1 MKTFILDENLPR
13 KIKVTS
19 GSTFLHVE
27 EILSK
32 GSTDTDLW
40 NYAKEHGAIIV
51 TKDADFAE
59 RILPVDPPPRVVHL
73 KFGNMR
79 IKQFHNHL
87 ALFWDKIE
95 QMIETDKLVKVYL
108 DRIEGVIALSKT

>member
-1 MKTFILDENLPR
+1 MKIFILDENLPK
-13 KIKVTS
+13 KIKIMS
-19 GSTFLHVE
+19 SSTFLHIE
-27 EILSK
+27 GILSK

-40 NYAKEHGAIIV
+40 NYAKLNNAIIV

-59 RILPVDPPPRVVHL
+59 RILPVAPPPRVIHL

-79 IKQFHNHL
+79 IRQFHNHL
-87 ALFWDKIE
+87 ALLWNKIE

-108 DRIEGVIALSKT
+108 DRIEGIIAFNK